1 MIKKVSGLEM
11 NNDITKML
19 DEFTKIEAVE
29 GIMLAG
35 SRAVKTNDELS
46 DYDIYIYATQEI
58 PVNMRKMI
66 TDKYCCYMEL
76 NNCFWEPEDDGKLKD
91 NSIPVEIIYRNLNW
105 INDSLNR
112 TIVKCEADT
121 GYTTCFWAN
130 IRNSVILYDKDGE
143 LIKLQNKCKVSY
155 PEKLKEN
162 ILKKNY
168 PLLKQQMPAYYYQI
182 KKAIK
187 RSDFISVNHR
197 TAALF
202 ASYFDIIFAVNEMLH
217 PGEKKLLKIIKDKGL
232 KVPKNMELNVN
243 NILKFSASGDFK
255 ILEEIDLLI
264 NNLNVFLKKE
274 GLWKEWME

>member
-1 MIKKVSGLEM
+1 MVKKINDLEM

-19 DEFTKIEAVE
+19 DEFTKIETVE

-35 SRAVKTNDELS
+35 SRAVKTNDEFS
-46 DYDIYIYATQEI
+46 DYDIYIYTKRDI
-58 PVNMRKMI
+58 PVNIRKTI

-76 NNCFWEPEDDGKLKD
+76 NNCFWETEDDGILKD
-91 NSIPVEIIYRNLNW
+91 NNIPVEIIYRNLDW

-112 TIVKCEADT
+112 TIVDCKADT

-130 IRNSVILYDKDGE
+130 IRNSVILYDRDNK
-143 LIKLQNKCKVSY
+143 LSKLQDKCKGSY

-182 KKAIK
+182 EKALK

-217 PGEKKLLKIIKDKGL
+217 PGEKKLIKIIKDRGL
-232 KVPKNMELNVN
+232 RVPKDMELNVN
-243 NILKFSASGDFK
+243 NILKFSAQGDCK
-255 ILEEIDLLI
+255 ILKEIDLLI
-264 NNLNVFLKKE
+264 NNLNAFLKE
-274 GLWKEWME
+274 DGLWREWMK

>member
-1 MIKKVSGLEM
+1 MIKKVSVLEM

-19 DEFTKIEAVE
+19 DEFTKIEDVE

-35 SRAVKTNDELS
+35 SRVVKTNDKFS
-46 DYDIYIYATQEI
+46 DYDIYIYTKKDI
-58 PVNMRKMI
+58 PVNIRKTI

-76 NNCFWEPEDDGKLKD
+76 NNCFWETEDDGILKD
-91 NSIPVEIIYRNLNW
+91 SNIPVEIIYRNLDW

-112 TIVKCEADT
+112 TIVDCKADT

-130 IRNSVILYDKDGE
+130 IRNSVILYDRDNK
-143 LIKLQNKCKVSY
+143 LSKLQDKCKVNY
-155 PEKLKEN
+155 PKKLKEN

-168 PLLKQQMPAYYYQI
+168 PLLKQQMPAYYHQI

-187 RSDFISVNHR
+187 RNDFISVNHR

-232 KVPKNMELNVN
+232 KIPKDMELNVN

>member
-1 MIKKVSGLEM
+1 MIKKINDLEM

-19 DEFTKIEAVE
+19 DEFTKIEVVE

-35 SRAVKTNDELS
+35 SRAVKTNDEFS
-46 DYDIYIYATQEI
+46 DYDIYIYTKRDI
-58 PVNMRKMI
+58 PVNIRKAI

-76 NNCFWEPEDDGKLKD
+76 NNCFWETEDDGILKD
-91 NSIPVEIIYRNLNW
+91 NNIPVEIIYRNLDW

-112 TIVKCEADT
+112 TIIECKADT

-130 IRNSVILYDKDGE
+130 IINSVILYDKDGE
-143 LIKLQNKCKVSY
+143 LSRIKDNCKVSY
-155 PEKLKEN
+155 PERLKEN

-182 KKAIK
+182 EKALK

-217 PGEKKLLKIIKDKGL
+217 PGEKKLIKIIKNRGL
-232 KVPKNMELNVN
+232 RVPKDMELNVN
-243 NILKFSASGDFK
+243 NILKLSVEDDFK
-255 ILEEIDLLI
+255 ILNEIDLLI
-264 NNLNVFLKKE
+264 SNLNAFLKEE
-274 GLWKEWME
+274 GLWREWMK